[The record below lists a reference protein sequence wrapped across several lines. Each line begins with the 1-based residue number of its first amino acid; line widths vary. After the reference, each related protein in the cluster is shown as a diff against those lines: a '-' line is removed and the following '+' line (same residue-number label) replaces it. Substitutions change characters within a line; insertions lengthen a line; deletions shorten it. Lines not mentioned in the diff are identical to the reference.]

1 MLRIAAAAALTTSV
15 LAFMLIA
22 TTATITTTNAFA
34 MQFSFDPS
42 SGKAIDQPGFAVPG
56 SIIAIVSGIGALVIV
71 LERRR
76 AKGIWFSN
84 SERLR

>member
-1 MLRIAAAAALTTSV
+1 MMITAAVALTS
-15 LAFMLIA
+15 LALTFMLL
-22 TTATITTTNAFA
+22 TTIMTTNAFA